1 MAAIRSVLRSTLAAM
16 LGALAG
22 AVPAWAAAPQASCAA
37 SSPAHA
43 VALVELY
50 TSEGCSSCP
59 PADKWLRAMA
69 REGYAAGK
77 VAPLAF
83 HVDYWDYIGWKDPY
97 ASNVYSQRQ
106 SQLARE
112 RRSTVVYTPQVM
124 LAGADY
130 RRWGSSGFRDD
141 VARINASPARAAI
154 DLALVS
160 QPDGRLEARAK
171 ARVPSGGDRA
181 GARLHLALW
190 QSGLSTQVG
199 AGENRGALLQ
209 HDYVVRQWASP
220 QPLAGDGAASA
231 QVALTLP
238 GAKPGLAGATAF
250 VQNAAGEVLQAWSLP
265 LCEATGRPGTR

>member
-1 MAAIRSVLRSTLAAM
+1 MAAIKRSTLAA
-16 LGALAG
+16 LAALVAG
-22 AVPAWAAAPQASCAA
+22 APPAWSAAPASACAA
-37 SSPAHA
+37 NSPAHA

-97 ASNVYSQRQ
+97 ASSAHSERQR
-106 SQLARE
+106 QLARE
-112 RRSTVVYTPQVM
+112 RRATVVYTPQVM

-130 RRWGSSGFRDD
+130 RRWGSSAFRAD
-141 VARINASPARAAI
+141 VERIHATPARAAI
-154 DLALVS
+154 EIALS
-160 QPDGRLEARAK
+160 AQPDGRLEARAK
-171 ARVPSGGDRA
+171 ARVPSAPDRA
-181 GARLHLALW
+181 GAKLHLALW
-190 QSGLSTQVG
+190 QSGLSTRVS
-199 AGENRGALLQ
+199 AGENRGELLQ

-220 QPLAGDGAASA
+220 QPLAADGAASA
-231 QVALTLP
+231 QAVITLP

-265 LCEATGRPGTR
+265 LCEAGDGRAASR